1 MKMIKVLAERLN
13 RKVAP
18 MHTVGYN
25 ATIAET
31 AKLFVKE
38 NIGAALVEKY
48 VPEQGAFAG
57 IISEK
62 DIIKCCAENV
72 DMDKIPIHQIMHKNM
87 IIANILDD
95 VKATVRKMREN
106 HIRHIP
112 LEEHGKIIALISIR
126 DLMYCVDM
134 EQEIA
139 MSHINDMFG
148 ATRRDVNF

>member
-1 MKMIKVLAERLN
+1 
-13 RKVAP
+13 
-18 MHTVGYN
+18 
-25 ATIAET
+25 
-31 AKLFVKE
+31 
-38 NIGAALVEKY
+38 
-48 VPEQGAFAG
+48 
-57 IISEK
+57 
-62 DIIKCCAENV
+62 
-72 DMDKIPIHQIMHKNM
+72 M
-87 IIANILDD
+87 IIANVLDD
-95 VKATVRKMREN
+95 VKSTVRKMREN

>member
-25 ATIAET
+25 ATITET

-38 NIGAALVEKY
+38 NIGAALVEKE
-48 VPEQGAFAG
+48 VPEHGAFAG

-62 DIIKCCAENV
+62 DIIKCCAEKV
-72 DMDKIPIHQIMHKNM
+72 DISNFPINQIMHTNM
-87 IIANILDD
+87 IIANIHDD
-95 VKATVRKMREN
+95 VKSTVRKMREN

>member
-13 RKVAP
+13 RKVKP
-18 MHTVGYN
+18 MHTIGYN
-25 ATIAET
+25 ATIADA
-31 AKLFVKE
+31 AKLFVQE
-38 NIGAALVEKY
+38 NIGAALVEKDPP
-48 VPEQGAFAG
+48 VPGAFAG

-62 DIIKCCAENV
+62 DIIRCCAENADV
-72 DMDKIPIHQIMHKNM
+72 GNIQIKQIMHANM

-95 VKATVRKMREN
+95 VKATVRRMREN

-112 LEEHGKIIALISIR
+112 LEENGKIIALISIR

-134 EQEIA
+134 EQEIT

-148 ATRRDVNF
+148 ATRHDVNF